1 MIIETS
7 QLRKSFSSRSGGRR
21 AATEAVAGIDL
32 GIKEGEIFGFLG
44 PNGAGKTTT
53 LHMLATLI
61 TPDSGNATIAGA
73 DLRREPRRVR
83 RALGYVSQQGGTS
96 SDLTTREEL
105 VTQARLY
112 GIRKAEA
119 RQRAERLIADFQLTE
134 YADRRCRTY
143 SGGQRRRLDIAL
155 GIIHEPQIVLLDEP
169 SVGLDPASR
178 AVLAHEIRRLRAGG
192 TTVVL
197 TTHYLDEADS
207 LCDRLSII
215 DHGVIVAQGSP
226 EELKNETDGDVVTLT
241 TVGPAA
247 EAAQALGTPPYLE
260 KLEIVDAT
268 TLRLFVGNGPTAL
281 PQLMRAFNLGG
292 VEITAQTL
300 RRPGLDDVF
309 LAKTGRPLHI
319 PHDGEGVHA

>member
-7 QLRKSFSSRSGGRR
+7 QLRKSFSSRAGGRR
-21 AATEAVAGIDL
+21 TATEAVAGIDL
-32 GIKEGEIFGFLG
+32 GIREGEIFGFLG

-61 TPDSGNATIAGA
+61 TPDSGDATIAGA
-73 DLRREPRRVR
+73 DLRREPRKVR

-96 SDLTTREEL
+96 ADLTTREEL
-105 VTQARLY
+105 VMQARLY
-112 GIRKAEA
+112 GVRKAEA

-155 GIIHEPQIVLLDEP
+155 GVIHEPRIVLLDEP

-178 AVLAHEIRRLRAGG
+178 AALAQEIRRLREGG

-207 LCDRLSII
+207 LCDRVSIV
-215 DHGVIVAQGSP
+215 DHGVIVAEGSP
-226 EELKNETDGDVVTLT
+226 EELKNGTEGDVVTLT

-247 EAAQALGTPPYLE
+247 EAVQALGSPPYLE

-268 TLRLFVGNGPTAL
+268 TLRLSVSNGPTAL
-281 PQLMRAFNLGG
+281 PQLMHAFSLGG
-292 VEITAQTL
+292 VEITEQTL

-309 LAKTGRPLHI
+309 LAKTGRSLRV
-319 PHDGEGVHA
+319 PHDGEGAPV